1 MFFSKQNY
9 MGVYHYCLKTEILNL
24 GLLGVFDSCRQS
36 SSLWFQSLLVFMK
49 EFSSSKCIRI
59 LWLYNDTFTLTEENL
74 MNSSKSVKL
83 RPYRSK
89 NTSSRCQTWALWLLI
104 WRLVPFPLGINM
116 MLKLGLSIL
125 PARLG
130 DIGWDANKRI
140 PSCTS
145 GQRCDGLEEPESLS
159 WCSQRAVWAAVSWG

>member
-36 SSLWFQSLLVFMK
+36 SSLWFQSLLAFMK
-49 EFSSSKCIRI
+49 EFSSSKCIRS

-104 WRLVPFPLGINM
+104 WCSVPFALGINM
-116 MLKLGLSIL
+116 MLKLGLSTL
-125 PARLG
+125 PVRLDPG
-130 DIGWDANKRI
+130 NIDGVQIREFQATHLVKDVIVLRNQNLWDGAGK
-140 PSCTS
+140 
-145 GQRCDGLEEPESLS
+145 GLCD
-159 WCSQRAVWAAVSWG
+159 